1 MLILT
6 NFEFYIPEIFLTVNL
21 LFLIL
26 YSVVYAIKSGS
37 GKLKYKE
44 SIKNLSI
51 INLTIALLILLILK
65 FSVSESITG
74 GLLMTND
81 WIITIKIIITLSSI
95 IIIKLSDNLDI
106 YEYSI
111 LLTLALIGMLI
122 ILSASDLIILY
133 LGIELLSLT
142 LYILASINN
151 KGELSTEAGLKYFII
166 GAVGSGILLIGCA
179 LIYSNTGLTGYI
191 ELENLLIYENTKNL
205 GGILILI
212 SMLLKLGIAPFHMW
226 LPDVYEGSPTIIT
239 TYFAVVPKIAL
250 FGAFISLLTG
260 PFIGLFDNYQ
270 NLLIISAALSI
281 IIGTF
286 GAFNQIKLKR
296 LMAYSAISHMGFIF
310 LGLSTMSLNGFIAT
324 LIYFIFYIVM
334 TLLTF
339 TIILNI
345 APYSANPIT
354 LLLGLSRINPLLAL
368 SFSLSLLSIAGV
380 PPLAGF
386 FTKFLIITSALQNNM
401 WVITVIAIIASMISA
416 FYYLQLI
423 KLMWFK
429 DTPYF
434 NIKILSDVA
443 TLSIKNFSLVSSS
456 VISISTFFI
465 LTALINPNPW
475 LALANLSIIGSLI

>member
-239 TYFAVVPKIAL
+239 TYFAVVPKIAI